1 MSKTGERKMNFILHS
16 PVFYMQ
22 IRMRTFYD
30 GTFIT
35 LPP

>member
-1 MSKTGERKMNFILHS
+1 MNFILQS

-30 GTFIT
+30 GVTIT